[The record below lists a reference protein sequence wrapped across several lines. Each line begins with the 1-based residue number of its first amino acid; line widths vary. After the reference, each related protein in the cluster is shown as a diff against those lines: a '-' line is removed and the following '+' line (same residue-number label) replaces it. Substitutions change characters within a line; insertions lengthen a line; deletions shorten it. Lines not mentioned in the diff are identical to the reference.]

1 LTVETSPRDQVSR
14 VGDLLDTIGHALA
27 EGRAESLLHAEQELG
42 PAVQA
47 LAAIA
52 ARPPSIH
59 PHDRP
64 DLRSA
69 LLRCRAALARCQRLG
84 ASLEQCATA
93 ALEAGG
99 RGGAYTRRGVA
110 ASDVLTASLKVRG

>member
-1 LTVETSPRDQVSR
+1 MTVETSPRDQVSR

-27 EGRAESLLHAEQELG
+27 EGRAESLLQAEQELG

-47 LAAIA
+47 LAALA
-52 ARPPSIH
+52 ARPPSVH

-64 DLRSA
+64 HLRAA

-84 ASLEQCATA
+84 ASLEQHAMGV
-93 ALEAGG
+93 LETGG
-99 RGGAYTRRGVA
+99 RGRAYTRRGVA
-110 ASDVLTASLKVRG
+110 APDGLTASLEVRG